1 MFTVTKHSS
10 NMIGF
15 LYVYTIA
22 RKIARIWNF
31 IYLYFNELYFD
42 FDHWISEIWLHLM
55 DKTNV
60 NLNLCYVA
68 RIAFEL
74 FYDDVLIKC
83 KNFLIWQMLYTD
95 VVYKKCKK

>member
-1 MFTVTKHSS
+1 
-10 NMIGF
+10 
-15 LYVYTIA
+15 
-22 RKIARIWNF
+22 
-31 IYLYFNELYFD
+31 
-42 FDHWISEIWLHLM
+42 M

-60 NLNLCYVA
+60 NLDFCYVA

-74 FYDDVLIKC
+74 SYDDVLIKC